1 MKPSTA
7 WSFLAFS
14 LAAASYAM
22 NRDISSN
29 VFLACVFVI
38 QGLRAVDCSKQENR
52 ASFLAAAL
60 SVGIML
66 FAASAMAG
74 CIELGGPQSFRFK
87 D

>member
-7 WSFLAFS
+7 WSLLAFS
-14 LAAASYAM
+14 LASASYAM

-38 QGLRAVDCSKQENR
+38 QGVRAVDGSKQEKR

-74 CIELGGPQSFRFK
+74 CIELSGPEPFRFR